1 MSQYYGTM
9 QKALKQSEKKDSMYV
24 EGILKKVIVISM
36 TQRQDK
42 RYDNILCLFIFFIIF
57 FVKHRLKVALQYLG
71 RAI

>member
-36 TQRQDK
+36 VQRQDK

-57 FVKHRLKVALQYLG
+57 FCEAPFESCI
-71 RAI
+71 AIFG

>member
-1 MSQYYGTM
+1 M

-42 RYDNILCLFIFFIIF
+42 RYDNILCLFIYLFLFF
-57 FVKHRLKVALQYLG
+57 FVKHHRLKVALQYLG